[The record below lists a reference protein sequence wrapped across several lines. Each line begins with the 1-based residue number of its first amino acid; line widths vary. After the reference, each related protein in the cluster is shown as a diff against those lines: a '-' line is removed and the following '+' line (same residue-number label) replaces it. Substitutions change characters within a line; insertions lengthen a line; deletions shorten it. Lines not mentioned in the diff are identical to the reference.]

1 MQTQTHP
8 TNAPRSAQKTGLV
21 TLSISALGVVFGD
34 IGTSPLYAFQTA
46 FSPGHGMPYSPDN
59 IFGVI
64 SLIFW
69 ALMLIVMVKYVSF
82 VMRLDNDGEGGI
94 LALLALVMRR
104 FPKDSRRRAV
114 VTTLGLVGAAMFY
127 GDSIITPAIT
137 VLSAMEGLGVA
148 TPVFNDWIVPI
159 TTGILVGLFVVQK
172 HGTALVGRYFGPVM
186 LVWFAAI
193 GLLGLAQ
200 VVQNPSILLAL
211 NPYYGAHMFVR
222 EPGVALILLGAVFL
236 VLTGAEALYADMG
249 HFGPLPIK
257 IAWVC
262 VVMPGLVLN
271 YLGQGA
277 LVLAHPEAT
286 KNPFFYLAPSW
297 ALWPL
302 LGLATAA
309 TVIAAQSVISGAFSM
324 TTQAIKLGYLPRM
337 RVVFTNE
344 GNQGQI
350 YVPFINWLLLV
361 FVILL
366 VLSFKTAENLAAAYG
381 IAVNITMIVTTAFCW
396 MIAQHR
402 WGWSTLRANAV
413 FGLFALIDLAFL
425 SSNALKIDHG
435 GWFPLLFGAV
445 VYTLLAT
452 WKRGRSLLRRQLEE
466 HALNLQDFVASLS
479 TYPPTRVEGTAIYL
493 TPSATTVPHAL
504 LHNLKHNKVLHERV
518 IFLSAQTMD
527 VPHVSAEQ
535 GLKLTPMDEGIYL
548 LHVELG
554 FQDEPDIQRLLKECE
569 RLYGLEFQLMETS
582 FFLARQTIIP
592 SKLPGMALWRE
603 VLFSWMSRN
612 AQDASDYFRI
622 PPNRVVEL
630 GTQVEI

>member
-1 MQTQTHP
+1 MQTETH
-8 TNAPRSAQKTGLV
+8 SATEHKSGMAA
-21 TLSISALGVVFGD
+21 LSLGALGVVYGD

-46 FSPGHGMPYSPDN
+46 FSPDHGVPYSPDN
-59 IFGVI
+59 ILGVL

-69 ALMLIVMVKYVSF
+69 ALTLIVLVKYVLL
-82 VMRLDNDGEGGI
+82 VLRADNDGEGGI
-94 LALLALVMRR
+94 LALMALVMRR
-104 FPKDSRRRAV
+104 YAKGTRGRTVAI
-114 VTTLGLVGAAMFY
+114 TLGLVGASMFY
-127 GDSIITPAIT
+127 GDSVITPAIS
-137 VLSAMEGLGVA
+137 VLSAMEGLSVA
-148 TPVFNDWIVPI
+148 TPIFNDWIVPI
-159 TTGILVGLFVVQK
+159 TAGILVGLFVVQK
-172 HGTALVGRYFGPVM
+172 HGTALVGRFFGPIM
-186 LVWFAAI
+186 LLWFTAI
-193 GLLGLAQ
+193 GVLGLAQ
-200 VVQNPSILLAL
+200 IVQNPAVLLAI
-211 NPYYGAHMFVR
+211 NPYYGAELFVR

-236 VLTGAEALYADMG
+236 VLTGGEALYADMG
-249 HFGPLPIK
+249 HFGRKPIQL
-257 IAWVC
+257 AWISL
-262 VVMPGLVLN
+262 VMPGLVLN
-271 YLGQGA
+271 YFGQGA

-302 LGLATAA
+302 LALATAA
-309 TVIAAQSVISGAFSM
+309 TIIASQAVITGAYSI

-337 RVVFTNE
+337 RVLFTNE
-344 GNQGQI
+344 SNQGQI
-350 YVPFINWLLLV
+350 YVPFINWLLLI

-402 WGWSTLRANAV
+402 WGWSAARANAV

>member
-1 MQTQTHP
+1 MQTDSTPSTEHK
-8 TNAPRSAQKTGLV
+8 ASMAA
-21 TLSISALGVVFGD
+21 LSLGALGVVYGD

-46 FSPGHGMPYSPDN
+46 FSPEHGVPYSPDN
-59 IFGVI
+59 ILGVL

-69 ALMLIVMVKYVSF
+69 ALTLIVLVKYVLL
-82 VMRLDNDGEGGI
+82 VLRADNDGEGGI
-94 LALLALVMRR
+94 LALMALVMRR
-104 FPKDSRRRAV
+104 YAKGSRGRTVAI
-114 VTTLGLVGAAMFY
+114 TLGLIGASMFY
-127 GDSIITPAIT
+127 GDSVITPAIS
-137 VLSAMEGLGVA
+137 VLSAMEGLSVA
-148 TPVFNDWIVPI
+148 TPIFNDWIVPI
-159 TTGILVGLFVVQK
+159 TAGILVGLFVVQK
-172 HGTALVGRYFGPVM
+172 HGTALVGRFFGPIM
-186 LVWFAAI
+186 LLWFTAI
-193 GLLGLAQ
+193 GLLGLTQ
-200 VVQNPSILLAL
+200 IVQNPTVLLAI
-211 NPYYGAHMFVR
+211 NPYYGAELFAR

-236 VLTGAEALYADMG
+236 VLTGGEALYADMG
-249 HFGPLPIK
+249 HFGRKPIQTAW
-257 IAWVC
+257 IAL
-262 VVMPGLVLN
+262 VMPGLVLN
-271 YLGQGA
+271 YFGQGA
-277 LVLAHPEAT
+277 LVLAHPAAT
-286 KNPFFYLAPSW
+286 KNPFFYLAPQW

-302 LGLATAA
+302 LLLATAA
-309 TVIAAQSVISGAFSM
+309 TIIASQAVITGAYSI

-337 RVVFTNE
+337 RVLFTNE
-344 GNQGQI
+344 SNQGQI
-350 YVPFINWLLLV
+350 YVPFINWLLLI

-381 IAVNITMIVTTAFCW
+381 IAVNITMIVTTAFIW

-402 WGWSTLRANAV
+402 WGWSARRANLV

-445 VYTLLAT
+445 IYTLLAT
-452 WKRGRSLLRRQLEE
+452 WKRGRTLLRRQLEE
-466 HALNLQDFVASLS
+466 HALNLQDFVSSLS

-493 TPSATTVPHAL
+493 TPSSTTVPHAL

-527 VPHVSAEQ
+527 VPHVSADQ
-535 GLKLTPMDEGIYL
+535 GLKLTAMEEGIYL
-548 LHVELG
+548 LHIELG
-554 FQDEPDIQRLLKECE
+554 FQDEPDIQRLLNECE
-569 RLYGLEFQLMETS
+569 RIYGLEFQLMETS

>member
-1 MQTQTHP
+1 MQTDSSSSSEHKATM
-8 TNAPRSAQKTGLV
+8 AA
-21 TLSISALGVVFGD
+21 LSLGALGVVYGD

-46 FSPGHGMPYSPDN
+46 FSPDHGVPYSPDN
-59 IFGVI
+59 ILGVL

-69 ALMLIVMVKYVSF
+69 ALTLIVLIKYVLL
-82 VMRLDNDGEGGI
+82 VLRADNDGEGGI
-94 LALLALVMRR
+94 LALMALVMRR
-104 FPKDSRRRAV
+104 YAKGTRGRTAAI
-114 VTTLGLVGAAMFY
+114 TLGLIGASMFY
-127 GDSIITPAIT
+127 GDSVITPAIS
-137 VLSAMEGLGVA
+137 VLSAIEGISVA
-148 TPVFNDWIVPI
+148 TPIFNDWIVPI
-159 TTGILVGLFVVQK
+159 TAGILVGLFVVQK
-172 HGTALVGRYFGPVM
+172 HGTALVGRFFGPIM
-186 LVWFAAI
+186 LLWFTAI

-200 VVQNPSILLAL
+200 VVQNPTVLLAI
-211 NPYYGAHMFVR
+211 NPYYGAELFAR

-236 VLTGAEALYADMG
+236 VLTGGEALYADMG
-249 HFGPLPIK
+249 HFGRKPIQL
-257 IAWVC
+257 AWIFL
-262 VVMPGLVLN
+262 VMPGLVLN
-271 YLGQGA
+271 YFGQGA

-286 KNPFFYLAPSW
+286 KNPFFYLAPQW

-302 LGLATAA
+302 LLLATAA
-309 TVIAAQSVISGAFSM
+309 TIIASQAVITGAYSI

-337 RVVFTNE
+337 RVLFTNE
-344 GNQGQI
+344 ENQGQI
-350 YVPFINWLLLV
+350 YVPFINWLLLI

-381 IAVNITMIVTTAFCW
+381 IAVNITMIVTTAFIW

-402 WGWSTLRANAV
+402 WGWSATKANVV

-445 VYTLLAT
+445 IYTLLAT
-452 WKRGRSLLRRQLEE
+452 WKRGRTLLRRQLEE
-466 HALNLQDFVASLS
+466 HALNLQDFVSSLS

-518 IFLSAQTMD
+518 FFLSAQTMD
-527 VPHVSAEQ
+527 VPHVPPEQ
-535 GLKLTPMDEGIYL
+535 GLKLTPMEEGIYL

>member
-1 MQTQTHP
+1 MHSP
-8 TNAPRSAQKTGLV
+8 TANPAAQAASKTRM
-21 TLSISALGVVFGD
+21 TALSIAALGVVYGD

-46 FSPGHGMPYSPDN
+46 FSPDHGVPYSPDN
-59 IFGVI
+59 ILGVL

-69 ALMLIVMVKYVSF
+69 ALTLIVLVKYVLL
-82 VMRLDNDGEGGI
+82 VLRADNDGEGGI
-94 LALLALVMRR
+94 LALMALVMRR
-104 FPKDSRRRAV
+104 FAKGTRGRAAAIA
-114 VTTLGLVGAAMFY
+114 LGLIGASMFY
-127 GDSIITPAIT
+127 GDSVITPAIS
-137 VLSAMEGLGVA
+137 VLSAIEGLGVA

-159 TTGILVGLFVVQK
+159 TAGILVALFVVQK
-172 HGTALVGRYFGPVM
+172 HGTAAVGRFFGPVM
-186 LVWFAAI
+186 LLWFTVI
-193 GLLGLAQ
+193 GLLGA
-200 VVQNPSILLAL
+200 VQIVHNPTVLLAV
-211 NPYYGAHMFVR
+211 NPYYGAELFYR
-222 EPGVALILLGAVFL
+222 EPAVALILLGTVFL
-236 VLTGAEALYADMG
+236 VLTGGEALYADMG
-249 HFGPLPIK
+249 HFGRKPIQT
-257 IAWVC
+257 AWIF

-271 YLGQGA
+271 YFGQGA
-277 LVLAHPEAT
+277 LVLARPEAT
-286 KNPFFYLAPSW
+286 KNPFFYLAPQW

-302 LGLATAA
+302 VLLATVA
-309 TVIAAQSVISGAFSM
+309 TVIASQAVISGTYSM

-337 RVVFTNE
+337 RVLFTNE
-344 GNQGQI
+344 SNQGQI
-350 YVPFINWLLLV
+350 YVPFINWLLMI
-361 FVILL
+361 FVLLL

-381 IAVNITMIVTTAFCW
+381 IAVNITMIITTLFIW

-402 WGWSTLRANAV
+402 WRWSALRANLV
-413 FGLFALIDLAFL
+413 FGGFAFIDLSFL
-425 SSNALKIDHG
+425 ASNALKIDHG

-452 WKRGRSLLRRQLEE
+452 WKRGRSLLRKQLEA

-493 TPSATTVPHAL
+493 TPNTTTVPHAL

-527 VPHVSAEQ
+527 VPHVPPEQ
-535 GLKLTPMDEGIYL
+535 GIKLTPMGEGIYL

-554 FQDEPDIQRLLKECE
+554 FKDEPDVQQILKEVE
-569 RLYGLEFQLMETS
+569 RLHGLEFHMMETS

-612 AQDASDYFRI
+612 AQEASDYFRI

>member
-1 MQTQTHP
+1 MQTDSTPSTEHK
-8 TNAPRSAQKTGLV
+8 ASMAA
-21 TLSISALGVVFGD
+21 LSLGALGVVYGD

-46 FSPGHGMPYSPDN
+46 FSPEHGVPYSPDN
-59 IFGVI
+59 ILGVL

-69 ALMLIVMVKYVSF
+69 ALTLIVLVKYVLL
-82 VMRLDNDGEGGI
+82 VLRADNDGEGGI
-94 LALLALVMRR
+94 LALMALVMRCYA
-104 FPKDSRRRAV
+104 KGSRGRTVAI
-114 VTTLGLVGAAMFY
+114 TLGLIGASMFY
-127 GDSIITPAIT
+127 GDSVITPAIS
-137 VLSAMEGLGVA
+137 VLSAMEGLSVA
-148 TPVFNDWIVPI
+148 TPIFNDWIVPI
-159 TTGILVGLFVVQK
+159 TAGILVGLFVVQK
-172 HGTALVGRYFGPVM
+172 HGTALVGRFFGPIM
-186 LVWFAAI
+186 LLWFTAI
-193 GLLGLAQ
+193 GLLGLTQ
-200 VVQNPSILLAL
+200 IVQNPTVLLAI
-211 NPYYGAHMFVR
+211 NPYYGAELFVR

-236 VLTGAEALYADMG
+236 VLTGGEALYADMG
-249 HFGPLPIK
+249 HFGRKPIQTAW
-257 IAWVC
+257 IAL
-262 VVMPGLVLN
+262 VMPGLVLN
-271 YLGQGA
+271 YFGQGA
-277 LVLAHPEAT
+277 LVLAHPAAT
-286 KNPFFYLAPSW
+286 KNPFFYLAPQW

-302 LGLATAA
+302 LLLATAA
-309 TVIAAQSVISGAFSM
+309 TIIASQAVITGAYSI

-337 RVVFTNE
+337 RVLFTNE
-344 GNQGQI
+344 SNQGQI
-350 YVPFINWLLLV
+350 YVPFINWLLLI

-381 IAVNITMIVTTAFCW
+381 IAVNITMIVTTAFIW

-402 WGWSTLRANAV
+402 WGWSARRANLV

-445 VYTLLAT
+445 IYTLLAT
-452 WKRGRSLLRRQLEE
+452 WKRGRTLLRRQLEE
-466 HALNLQDFVASLS
+466 HALNLQDFVSSLS

-493 TPSATTVPHAL
+493 TPSSTTVPHAL

-527 VPHVSAEQ
+527 VPHVSADQ
-535 GLKLTPMDEGIYL
+535 GLKLTAMEEGIYL
-548 LHVELG
+548 LHIELG
-554 FQDEPDIQRLLKECE
+554 FQDEPDIQRLLNECE
-569 RLYGLEFQLMETS
+569 RIHGLEFQLMETS

>member
-1 MQTQTHP
+1 M
-8 TNAPRSAQKTGLV
+8 AA
-21 TLSISALGVVFGD
+21 LSLGALGVVYGD

-46 FSPGHGMPYSPDN
+46 FSPDHGVPYSPDN
-59 IFGVI
+59 ILGVL

-69 ALMLIVMVKYVSF
+69 ALTLIVLIKYVLL
-82 VMRLDNDGEGGI
+82 VLRADNDGEGGI
-94 LALLALVMRR
+94 LALMALVMRR
-104 FPKDSRRRAV
+104 YAKGTRGRTAAI
-114 VTTLGLVGAAMFY
+114 TLGLIGASMFY
-127 GDSIITPAIT
+127 GDSVITPAIS
-137 VLSAMEGLGVA
+137 VLSAIEGISVA
-148 TPVFNDWIVPI
+148 TPIFNDWIVPI
-159 TTGILVGLFVVQK
+159 TAGILVGLFVVQK
-172 HGTALVGRYFGPVM
+172 HGTALVGRFFGPIM
-186 LVWFAAI
+186 LLWFTAI

-200 VVQNPSILLAL
+200 VVQNPTVLLAI
-211 NPYYGAHMFVR
+211 NPYYGAELFAR

-236 VLTGAEALYADMG
+236 VLTGGEALYADMG
-249 HFGPLPIK
+249 HFGRKPIQL
-257 IAWVC
+257 AWIFL
-262 VVMPGLVLN
+262 VMPGLVLN
-271 YLGQGA
+271 YFGQGA

-286 KNPFFYLAPSW
+286 KNPFFYLAPQW

-302 LGLATAA
+302 LLLATAA
-309 TVIAAQSVISGAFSM
+309 TIIASQAVITGAYSI

-337 RVVFTNE
+337 RVLFTNE
-344 GNQGQI
+344 ENQGQI
-350 YVPFINWLLLV
+350 YVPFINWLLLI

-381 IAVNITMIVTTAFCW
+381 IAVNITMIVTTAFIW

-402 WGWSTLRANAV
+402 WGWSATKANVV

-445 VYTLLAT
+445 IYTLLAT
-452 WKRGRSLLRRQLEE
+452 WKRGRTLLRRQLEE
-466 HALNLQDFVASLS
+466 HALNLQDFVSSLS

-518 IFLSAQTMD
+518 FFLSAQTMD
-527 VPHVSAEQ
+527 VPHVPPEQ
-535 GLKLTPMDEGIYL
+535 GLKLTPMEEGIYL

>member
-1 MQTQTHP
+1 MQTDSSSSSEHKATM
-8 TNAPRSAQKTGLV
+8 AA
-21 TLSISALGVVFGD
+21 LSLGALGVVYGD

-46 FSPGHGMPYSPDN
+46 FSPDHGVPYSPDN
-59 IFGVI
+59 ILGVL

-69 ALMLIVMVKYVSF
+69 ALTLIVLIKYVLL
-82 VMRLDNDGEGGI
+82 VLRADNDGEGGI
-94 LALLALVMRR
+94 LALMALVMRR
-104 FPKDSRRRAV
+104 YAKGTRGRTAAI
-114 VTTLGLVGAAMFY
+114 TLGLIGASMFY
-127 GDSIITPAIT
+127 GDSVITPAIS
-137 VLSAMEGLGVA
+137 VLSAIEGISVA
-148 TPVFNDWIVPI
+148 TPIFNDWIVPI
-159 TTGILVGLFVVQK
+159 TAGILVGLFVVQK
-172 HGTALVGRYFGPVM
+172 HGTALVGRFFGPIM
-186 LVWFAAI
+186 LLWFTAI

-200 VVQNPSILLAL
+200 VVQNPTVLLAI
-211 NPYYGAHMFVR
+211 NPYYGAELFAR

-236 VLTGAEALYADMG
+236 VLTGGEALYADMG
-249 HFGPLPIK
+249 HFGRKPIQL
-257 IAWVC
+257 AWIFL
-262 VVMPGLVLN
+262 VMPGLVLN
-271 YLGQGA
+271 YFGQGA

-286 KNPFFYLAPSW
+286 KNPFFYLAPQW

-302 LGLATAA
+302 LLLATAA
-309 TVIAAQSVISGAFSM
+309 TIIASQAVITGAYSI

-337 RVVFTNE
+337 RVLFTNE
-344 GNQGQI
+344 ENQGQI
-350 YVPFINWLLLV
+350 YVPFINWLLLI

-381 IAVNITMIVTTAFCW
+381 IAVNITMIVTTAFIW

-402 WGWSTLRANAV
+402 WGWSATKANVV

-445 VYTLLAT
+445 IYTLLAT
-452 WKRGRSLLRRQLEE
+452 WKRGRTLLRRQLEE
-466 HALNLQDFVASLS
+466 HALNLQDFVSSLS

-518 IFLSAQTMD
+518 FFLSAQTMD
-527 VPHVSAEQ
+527 VPHVPPEQ
-535 GLKLTPMDEGIYL
+535 GIKLTPMEEGIYL

-554 FQDEPDIQRLLKECE
+554 FKDEPDIQLLLKQVE

>member
-1 MQTQTHP
+1 MQTDSSTSSEHKA
-8 TNAPRSAQKTGLV
+8 TMTA
-21 TLSISALGVVFGD
+21 LSLGALGVVYGD

-46 FSPGHGMPYSPDN
+46 FSPDHGVPYSPDN
-59 IFGVI
+59 ILGVL

-69 ALMLIVMVKYVSF
+69 ALTLIVLVKYVLL
-82 VMRLDNDGEGGI
+82 VLRADNDGEGGI
-94 LALLALVMRR
+94 LALMALVMRSYAKGTR
-104 FPKDSRRRAV
+104 GRTVAI
-114 VTTLGLVGAAMFY
+114 TLGLIGASMFY
-127 GDSIITPAIT
+127 GDSVITPAIS
-137 VLSAMEGLGVA
+137 VLSAMEGLSVA
-148 TPVFNDWIVPI
+148 TPIFNDWIVPI
-159 TTGILVGLFVVQK
+159 TAGILVGLFVVQK
-172 HGTALVGRYFGPVM
+172 HGTALVGRFFGPIM
-186 LVWFAAI
+186 LLWFTAI

-200 VVQNPSILLAL
+200 IVQNPTVLLAI
-211 NPYYGAHMFVR
+211 NPYYGAELFAR

-236 VLTGAEALYADMG
+236 VLTGGEALYADMG
-249 HFGPLPIK
+249 HFGRKPIQL
-257 IAWVC
+257 AWISL
-262 VVMPGLVLN
+262 VMPGLVLN
-271 YLGQGA
+271 YFGQGA

-286 KNPFFYLAPSW
+286 KNPFFYMAPSW

-302 LGLATAA
+302 LALATAA
-309 TVIAAQSVISGAFSM
+309 TIIASQAVITGAYSI

-337 RVVFTNE
+337 RVLFTNE
-344 GNQGQI
+344 SNQGQI
-350 YVPFINWLLLV
+350 YVPFINWLLLI

-366 VLSFKTAENLAAAYG
+366 VLSFQTAENLAAAYG

-402 WGWSTLRANAV
+402 WGWSAARANVV

-425 SSNALKIDHG
+425 ASNSLKVDHG

-445 VYTLLAT
+445 IYTLLAT
-452 WKRGRSLLRRQLEE
+452 WKRGRTLLRRQLEE
-466 HALNLQDFVASLS
+466 HALNLQDFVSSLS

-527 VPHVSAEQ
+527 VPHVSADQ
-535 GLKLTPMDEGIYL
+535 GLKLTPMEEGIYL

>member
-1 MQTQTHP
+1 MQTSSA
-8 TNAPRSAQKTGLV
+8 APSEHKASLAA
-21 TLSISALGVVFGD
+21 LSLGALGVVYGD

-46 FSPGHGMPYSPDN
+46 FSPDHGVPYSPHN
-59 IFGVI
+59 ILGVL

-69 ALMLIVMVKYVSF
+69 ALTLIVLVKYVLL
-82 VMRLDNDGEGGI
+82 VLRADNDGEGGI
-94 LALLALVMRR
+94 LALMALVMRR
-104 FPKDSRRRAV
+104 FAKGTRGRSVAIA
-114 VTTLGLVGAAMFY
+114 LGLIGASMFY
-127 GDSIITPAIT
+127 GDSIITPAIS
-137 VLSAMEGLGVA
+137 VLSAVEGLGVA

-159 TTGILVGLFVVQK
+159 TAGILVGLFVVQK
-172 HGTALVGRYFGPVM
+172 HGTATVGRFFGPVM
-186 LVWFAAI
+186 LLWFSVI
-193 GLLGLAQ
+193 GLLGVAQ
-200 VVQNPSILLAL
+200 IVHNPLVLLAV
-211 NPYYGAHMFVR
+211 NPYYGAELFYR

-236 VLTGAEALYADMG
+236 VLTGGEALYADMG
-249 HFGPLPIK
+249 HFGRKPIQLAW
-257 IAWVC
+257 IAL
-262 VVMPGLVLN
+262 VMPGLVLN
-271 YLGQGA
+271 YFGQGA
-277 LVLAHPEAT
+277 LVLARPEAT
-286 KNPFFYLAPSW
+286 KNPFFYLAPQW

-302 LGLATAA
+302 VLLATAA
-309 TVIAAQSVISGAFSM
+309 TIIASQAVISGAYSI

-337 RVVFTNE
+337 RVLFTNE
-344 GNQGQI
+344 ENQGQI
-350 YVPFINWLLLV
+350 YVPFINWLLMI
-361 FVILL
+361 FVLLL

-381 IAVNITMIVTTAFCW
+381 IAVNITMIVTTAFIW

-402 WGWSTLRANAV
+402 WGWSALRANLV
-413 FGLFALIDLAFL
+413 FGGFALIDLAFL
-425 SSNALKIDHG
+425 ASNALKIDHG
-435 GWFPLLFGAV
+435 GWFPLLFGAA

-452 WKRGRSLLRRQLEE
+452 WKRGRTLLRRQLEE
-466 HALNLQDFVASLS
+466 HALNLQDFVSSLS

-493 TPSATTVPHAL
+493 TPSSTTVPHAL

-527 VPHVSAEQ
+527 VPHVPPEQ
-535 GLKLTPMDEGIYL
+535 GVKLTPLEEGIYL

-554 FQDEPDIQRLLKECE
+554 FQDEPDVQRILKEVE
-569 RLYGLEFQLMETS
+569 RLYGMEFQLMETS

>member
-1 MQTQTHP
+1 MQTP
-8 TNAPRSAQKTGLV
+8 SAAPSEHKASLAA
-21 TLSISALGVVFGD
+21 LSLGALGVVYGD

-46 FSPGHGMPYSPDN
+46 FSPDHGVPYSPHN
-59 IFGVI
+59 ILGVL

-69 ALMLIVMVKYVSF
+69 ALTLIVLVKYVLL
-82 VMRLDNDGEGGI
+82 VLRADNDGEGGI
-94 LALLALVMRR
+94 LALMALVMRR
-104 FPKDSRRRAV
+104 YAKGTRGRSIAIA
-114 VTTLGLVGAAMFY
+114 LGLIGASMFY
-127 GDSIITPAIT
+127 GDSIITPAIS
-137 VLSAMEGLGVA
+137 VLSAVEGLGVA

-159 TTGILVGLFVVQK
+159 TAGILVGLFVVQK
-172 HGTALVGRYFGPVM
+172 HGTAAVGRFFGPVM
-186 LVWFAAI
+186 LLWFSVI
-193 GLLGLAQ
+193 GLLGVAQ
-200 VVQNPSILLAL
+200 IVHNPLVLLAV
-211 NPYYGAHMFVR
+211 NPYYGAELFYR

-236 VLTGAEALYADMG
+236 VLTGGEALYADMG
-249 HFGPLPIK
+249 HFGRKPIQLAW
-257 IAWVC
+257 IAL
-262 VVMPGLVLN
+262 VMPGLVLN
-271 YLGQGA
+271 YFGQGA
-277 LVLAHPEAT
+277 LVLARPEAT
-286 KNPFFYLAPSW
+286 KNPFFYLAPQW

-302 LGLATAA
+302 VLLATAA
-309 TVIAAQSVISGAFSM
+309 TIIASQAVISGAYSI

-337 RVVFTNE
+337 RVLFTNE
-344 GNQGQI
+344 ENQGQI
-350 YVPFINWLLLV
+350 YVPFINWLLMI
-361 FVILL
+361 FVLLL

-381 IAVNITMIVTTAFCW
+381 IAVNITMIVTTAFIW

-402 WGWSTLRANAV
+402 WGWSALRANLV
-413 FGLFALIDLAFL
+413 FGGFALIDLAFL
-425 SSNALKIDHG
+425 ASNALKIDHG
-435 GWFPLLFGAV
+435 GWFPLLFGAA

-452 WKRGRSLLRRQLEE
+452 WKRGRTLLRRQLEE
-466 HALNLQDFVASLS
+466 HALNLQDFVSSLS

-493 TPSATTVPHAL
+493 TPSSTTVPHAL

-527 VPHVSAEQ
+527 VPHVPPEQ
-535 GLKLTPMDEGIYL
+535 GVKLTPLEEGIYL

-554 FQDEPDIQRLLKECE
+554 FQDEPDVQRILKEVE
-569 RLYGLEFQLMETS
+569 RLYGMEFQLMETS